1 MARLGQ
7 YKALGAALGGYK
19 KSLGDVQSKEYA
31 KEAETSKAQFNKAM
45 YSSVG
50 TAIANV
56 VGIVQEKRL
65 LEKQKDFMAREF
77 GIGGDEFAAK
87 VTKKGLAQNKEYFA
101 SEEQS
106 LMDFLP
112 EEDSVLPAPSL
123 SEMEVLQASMDRR
136 PPSMTQSE
144 NLRQNILPESK
155 PQQITQSPLP
165 GLASTNIGGIDFTNL
180 TETQLPTSLN
190 PLGQTQEQADSQYN
204 RLMNVAKETE
214 DLYYQEINKPEN
226 IDSPIN
232 KPNTDIDMISQTSSF
247 MGDVETQDYQ
257 DLISKGIVPAQD
269 FRESQS
275 TIETQRVTVPTDNT
289 TVSIEDM
296 FIDKFKKEE
305 NTNILNASNIE
316 ENKDFTAFETEIAMS
331 ENPKYFMGDDKLST
345 YMDMDTKTGKDRP
358 AEGYGVARGDKPRT
372 RKENNQAL
380 KVHINESK
388 KDAKR
393 IVGNKVFSKLPEQK
407 QEVLIELIYQMGPNR
422 IQEFPNFLKA
432 MVMGDFNLAANELL
446 FTPSGEP
453 TDWSQKGGRDRVN
466 RIINKLRS
474 TA

>member
-1 MARLGQ
+1 
-7 YKALGAALGGYK
+7 
-19 KSLGDVQSKEYA
+19 
-31 KEAETSKAQFNKAM
+31 
-45 YSSVG
+45 
-50 TAIANV
+50 
-56 VGIVQEKRL
+56 
-65 LEKQKDFMAREF
+65 
-77 GIGGDEFAAK
+77 
-87 VTKKGLAQNKEYFA
+87 
-101 SEEQS
+101 
-106 LMDFLP
+106 
-112 EEDSVLPAPSL
+112 
-123 SEMEVLQASMDRR
+123 
-136 PPSMTQSE
+136 
-144 NLRQNILPESK
+144 
-155 PQQITQSPLP
+155 
-165 GLASTNIGGIDFTNL
+165 
-180 TETQLPTSLN
+180 
-190 PLGQTQEQADSQYN
+190 
-204 RLMNVAKETE
+204 
-214 DLYYQEINKPEN
+214 
-226 IDSPIN
+226 
-232 KPNTDIDMISQTSSF
+232 MISQTSSF

-331 ENPKYFMGDDKLST
+331 ENPKYFMGDDTLST